1 MREEGHRVTRAA
13 FEENLAH
20 KLADRQFRSDM
31 TGLLRPGISW
41 DIDAA
46 GAYVVAHV
54 LARLAGAAGRLP
66 SV

>member
-1 MREEGHRVTRAA
+1 
-13 FEENLAH
+13 
-20 KLADRQFRSDM
+20 M